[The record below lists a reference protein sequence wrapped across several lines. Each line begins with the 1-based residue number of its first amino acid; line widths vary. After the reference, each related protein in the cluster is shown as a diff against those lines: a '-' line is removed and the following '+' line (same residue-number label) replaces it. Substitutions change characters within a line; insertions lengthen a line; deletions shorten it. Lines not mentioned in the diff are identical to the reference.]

1 MIAIGY
7 ILLTL
12 GIIAGVVG
20 EVMFLVVAYKRS
32 LLWFFGCLFIPI
44 VCWIFF
50 FLNMK
55 AESFG
60 LEHEFNAWRQIQRH
74 RRMAPVAALW
84 RQPSNPQPFEKVVP
98 RLGLEPRTN

>member
-1 MIAIGY
+1 MSWDDPGDMIAIGY

-55 AESFG
+55 AT
-60 LEHEFNAWRQIQRH
+60 IK
-74 RRMAPVAALW
+74 
-84 RQPSNPQPFEKVVP
+84 PFTLQV
-98 RLGLEPRTN
+98 LGLLLAGVGGYMAGIVWPSS